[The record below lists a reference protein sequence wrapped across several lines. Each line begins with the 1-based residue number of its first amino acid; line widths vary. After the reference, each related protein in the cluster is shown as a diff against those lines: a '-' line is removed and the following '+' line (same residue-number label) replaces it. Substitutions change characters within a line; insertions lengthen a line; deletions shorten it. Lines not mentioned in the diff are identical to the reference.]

1 MVGVNLQDAAPFV
14 NPKNVVGAN
23 SAGPLQTATFP
34 NFAEPPEIFGNN
46 KVFLTNNMYPGTSNK
61 VGGKRRSKSRRT
73 KKRRGSKRSNAGM
86 HKKRSSSSHS
96 RKRSSSRKK
105 SSSPHAAPGECRYCD
120 YGDEGEH
127 KQSPSNLCKEC
138 KHYARERGLLRG
150 GRSYKKRKS
159 PKRKGKKSKRH
170 SKRGGMGCKTK
181 RHHHHSHSK
190 KKRKHS
196 KRGGMGCKS
205 KKPHRHGKKK
215 GKHSKRGGCTH
226 LLGKTSRGQDGG
238 SGKQLEMS
246 SGYSFDGNSNTLGG
260 ALAAPMPRKVIS
272 TCGLKPRN

>member
-61 VGGKRRSKSRRT
+61 VGGKRRSKPRRS

-105 SSSPHAAPGECRYCD
+105 SSSPHTAPANVDTVIMVMKVSINNHLQTYAKNANIMHVKEVFFAAD
-120 YGDEGEH
+120 V
-127 KQSPSNLCKEC
+127 LT
-138 KHYARERGLLRG
+138 
-150 GRSYKKRKS
+150 
-159 PKRKGKKSKRH
+159 
-170 SKRGGMGCKTK
+170 KTQV
-181 RHHHHSHSK
+181 
-190 KKRKHS
+190 
-196 KRGGMGCKS
+196 
-205 KKPHRHGKKK
+205 
-215 GKHSKRGGCTH
+215 T
-226 LLGKTSRGQDGG
+226 
-238 SGKQLEMS
+238 
-246 SGYSFDGNSNTLGG
+246 
-260 ALAAPMPRKVIS
+260 
-272 TCGLKPRN
+272 